1 MIALMLVYLLSL
13 NNKLKIAFMIIWLHL
28 RYLNANAVH
37 QKSTYPLHEIIKAT
51 NVKTISTSL
60 QDNTMEIQPSAVG

>member
-1 MIALMLVYLLSL
+1 MIALMLIYL

-37 QKSTYPLHEIIKAT
+37 QKSTYPLQEIIKAT

-60 QDNTMEIQPSAVG
+60 QDNTMEMKPSAVG